1 MSGLSVEAQQSLTL
15 GARSLGLAL
24 EPQQWEQLSAY
35 VGLIERWNRT
45 YNLTAVRDP
54 AQMVTQHLLDSLAVV
69 GPLRRHTAGARAS
82 LLDVGSGAG
91 LPGIVLA
98 IVCPELLVTCVDAVA
113 KKAGF
118 MRQVGVELGLRGF
131 TARHARVEGLEPRPW
146 ELVISRAFA
155 SLADFTSLT
164 ESLLA
169 PTGVWLAMKGRLPTD
184 EIAGLPTEIDVFHV
198 EQLSVPDLDAERCLI
213 WLRRRRPA

>member
-1 MSGLSVEAQQSLTL
+1 MSASSVDADRSLMSGAH
-15 GARSLGLAL
+15 SLGLEL
-24 EPQQWEQLSAY
+24 EPQQREQLLAY

-54 AQMVTQHLLDSLAVV
+54 AQMITQHLLDSLAVV
-69 GPLRRHTAGARAS
+69 GPLRKHTGGARAS

-91 LPGIVLA
+91 LPGIVLS

-131 TARHARVEGLEPRPW
+131 TARHARVETLEPRPW
-146 ELVISRAFA
+146 DLVISRAFA
-155 SLADFTSLT
+155 SLADFTVLT

-169 PTGVWLAMKGRLPTD
+169 PTGVWLAMKGKLPTD
-184 EIAGLPTEIDVFHV
+184 EIAALPTAIDMFHV
-198 EQLSVPDLDAERCLI
+198 ERLSVPGLDAERCLV
-213 WLRRRRPA
+213 WLRRRHRA

>member
-1 MSGLSVEAQQSLTL
+1 MNASSVDAQESLAL
-15 GARSLGLAL
+15 GAHSLGLDL
-24 EPQQWEQLSAY
+24 EPQQREQLLAY

-54 AQMVTQHLLDSLAVV
+54 AQMITQHLLDSLAVV
-69 GPLRRHTAGARAS
+69 GPLRRHTAEARAS

-131 TARHARVEGLEPRPW
+131 TARHARVETLEPRPW

-155 SLADFTSLT
+155 SLGDFTALT

-184 EIAGLPTEIDVFHV
+184 EVAALPTEIEMFHV
-198 EQLSVPDLDAERCLI
+198 EQLSVPGLDAERCLI

>member
-1 MSGLSVEAQQSLTL
+1 MSASSVDAQESLTL
-15 GARSLGLAL
+15 GAHSLGLDL
-24 EPQQWEQLSAY
+24 EPQQREQLLAY

-54 AQMVTQHLLDSLAVV
+54 AQMITQHLLDSLAVV

-118 MRQVGVELGLRGF
+118 MRQAGVELGLRGF
-131 TARHARVEGLEPRPW
+131 TATHARVETLEPRPW

-155 SLADFTSLT
+155 SLADFTLLT
-164 ESLLA
+164 EPLLA
-169 PTGVWLAMKGRLPTD
+169 PTGVWLAMKGKLPTD
-184 EIAGLPTEIDVFHV
+184 EIAALPTEIDLFHV
-198 EQLSVPDLDAERCLI
+198 EQLSVPGLDAERCLI
-213 WLRRRRPA
+213 WLRRRRSA